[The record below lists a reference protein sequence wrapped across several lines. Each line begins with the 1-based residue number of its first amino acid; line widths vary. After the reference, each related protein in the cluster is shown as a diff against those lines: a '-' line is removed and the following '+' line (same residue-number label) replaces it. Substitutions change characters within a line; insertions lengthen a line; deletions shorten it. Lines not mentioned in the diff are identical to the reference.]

1 MERNTGLQ
9 VNIKASYK
17 KMKISG
23 EFDKNKVIYKE
34 IPPCVH
40 LEDLAPEPIYRGNP
54 QKPIVAFLLNY

>member
-1 MERNTGLQ
+1 MRHSNLSQWETYYHQNL
-9 VNIKASYK
+9 
-17 KMKISG
+17 KISG

-54 QKPIVAFLLNY
+54 QKPMVAFLINY